1 MQIVKI
7 PSVSEYSNLYTLS
20 GYSAGQNLVV
30 TNNTSQ
36 TIYIVQSPTKPL
48 DNSDGYFV
56 GVKETVFIVGTS
68 DPIWIRGSKGK
79 VSVQLQQTG
88 IVPYTGTTTLVG
100 GGGSFPSV
108 GTQSF
113 GGQSYLNTTMPPEDY
128 ATISGERFLQ
138 VELPSENYTTTFSKK
153 KLKVDLPPDMYSSTS
168 ENYRR
173 LRVDVGQTGF
183 FRGREARSFFEF
195 NIPANNVQII
205 KFVSPV
211 NFILIEQSVSVD
223 AGSIRFQALT
233 GATEV
238 ATFNTSVPIF
248 GKNRMT
254 ERESPFYNFQVTITT
269 HAAPV
274 AFGSGITGG
283 TVTENVRVVA
293 ANATAQQQT
302 VSGGAQTE
310 RGLPAGTYYLRLHN
324 FGSGAA
330 TGVYSLVWEER
341 P

>member
-1 MQIVKI
+1 MQVVKI
-7 PSVSEYSNLYTLS
+7 PSVEDYSNLYTLS
-20 GYSAGQNLVV
+20 GYTQGQNLIV
-30 TNNTSQ
+30 TNNSSQ
-36 TIYIVQSPTKPL
+36 TIYIVQATSKPL
-48 DNSDGYFV
+48 DSSDGYFV
-56 GVKETVFIVGTS
+56 SSRQTVFIIGTS
-68 DPIWIRGSKGK
+68 DPIWIRGTTGK
-79 VSVQLQQTG
+79 VIVQLEQTG
-88 IVPYTGTTTLVG
+88 ILPYTASDATSAQNQFPQVDTQVFS
-100 GGGSFPSV
+100 GS
-108 GTQSF
+108 
-113 GGQSYLNTTMPPEDY
+113 SYLNVANPPEDY
-128 ATISGERFLQ
+128 TTISGERFLQ
-138 VELPSENYTTTFSKK
+138 VELPPENYVTTFSKK
-153 KLKVDLPPDMYSSTS
+153 KLKVDLPPDMYSSNS

-173 LRVDVGQTGF
+173 IRVDVGQTGF

-195 NIPANNVQII
+195 NIPANNVQVL

-211 NFILIEQSVSVD
+211 NFVLIEQSVSVD

-238 ATFNTSVPIF
+238 ATFNTSIPVF

-254 ERESPFYNFQVTITT
+254 ERESPFYNFQVTLST

-274 AFGSGITGG
+274 AFGSGVTGG